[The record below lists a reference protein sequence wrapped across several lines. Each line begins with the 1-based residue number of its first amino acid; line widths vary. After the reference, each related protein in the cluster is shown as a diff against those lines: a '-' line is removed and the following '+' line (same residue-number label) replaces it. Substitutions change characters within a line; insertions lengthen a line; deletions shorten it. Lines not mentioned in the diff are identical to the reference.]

1 MNPED
6 IRNADVIRCYG
17 GYHDRSHFHVWM
29 NDGRLLRLYPREE
42 EGYHVL
48 LQGKEVKDLKEG
60 ESELLYRVAHE
71 AYGSRRGL

>member
-29 NDGRLLRLYPREE
+29 SDGRLLRLWPRDVH
-42 EGYHVL
+42 GTHVS
-48 LQGKEVKDLKEG
+48 LQGKEVRDLKEG
-60 ESELLYRVAHE
+60 EAEGLYRVAHE
-71 AYGSRRGL
+71 AYGRRRGL